1 MSKQTEGVFKKRV
14 VADYKKTFGDHVDI
28 LVTQER
34 GRVGVADLVIC
45 LFGDSVRQE
54 LKIDGEKPTKLQQ
67 YKLDQHTKAGGLSFY
82 TTPKTWGVQLTSL
95 KEKYAKRAT

>member
-1 MSKQTEGVFKKRV
+1 MSKQREGVFKRKV
-14 VADYKKTFGDHVDI
+14 VVDYKKAFGEHVDI

-45 LFGDSVRQE
+45 LFGDSIRQE

-67 YKLDQHTKAGGLSFY
+67 HKLDQHTKAGGLSVHS
-82 TTPKTWGVQLTSL
+82 TPSTWPVQLISL
-95 KEKYAKRAT
+95 KEKYAKRMA